1 MLDCKSVELEECKSE
16 NLEECKI
23 GVRLEDFEIGRVW
36 DWKSLRFE
44 IGRVWD

>member
-23 GVRLEDFEIGRVW
+23 GVRLEECKIR
-36 DWKSLRFE
+36 RF
-44 IGRVWD
+44 

>member
-23 GVRLEDFEIGRVW
+23 GVRLEECSVRLKDFEIGRV
-36 DWKSLRFE
+36 
-44 IGRVWD
+44 